1 MPAEF
6 WGEAVSTA
14 VFLLNCAPTKALAG
28 KTPFE
33 AWHGHK
39 LVVHFLRTFGCL
51 AYMKKQG
58 HLCKLD
64 DRSTPVVFIGYEDGG
79 KAYRLLD
86 PVTRRVSIVCDVI
99 FDEDRSWS
107 WTSTMDSNTTDSGSS
122 EFQVKYNY
130 TAPFHAPTPS
140 PTPSPVPA
148 AASPATPAPSS
159 TASSDRE
166 DSPFELE
173 HITPLENDEERFDA
187 AHRGD
192 SPVRY
197 RTIEG
202 VIGAGQPVPRLAQR
216 NLEGELNMI
225 STGEPRHLQKQNK
238 RRHGV
243 RQ

>member
-1 MPAEF
+1 MA
-6 WGEAVSTA
+6 ASRLSTS
-14 VFLLNCAPTKALAG
+14 CAP
-28 KTPFE
+28 
-33 AWHGHK
+33 
-39 LVVHFLRTFGCL
+39 FGCL

-58 HLCKLD
+58 HLRKLD
-64 DRSTPVVFIGYEDGG
+64 DHITPVVFIGYEDGV

-86 PVTRRVSIVCDVI
+86 PVTRRVSIVRDVI

-107 WTSTMDSNTTDSGSS
+107 WTSTMDNNTADSGSS

-130 TAPFHAPTPS
+130 TAPFPAPTPS

-159 TASSDRE
+159 IASSNGE

-173 HITPLENDEERFDA
+173 HVTPLENDEERFDA

-197 RTIEG
+197 RTI
-202 VIGAGQPVPRLAQR
+202 
-216 NLEGELNMI
+216 
-225 STGEPRHLQKQNK
+225 
-238 RRHGV
+238 
-243 RQ
+243 